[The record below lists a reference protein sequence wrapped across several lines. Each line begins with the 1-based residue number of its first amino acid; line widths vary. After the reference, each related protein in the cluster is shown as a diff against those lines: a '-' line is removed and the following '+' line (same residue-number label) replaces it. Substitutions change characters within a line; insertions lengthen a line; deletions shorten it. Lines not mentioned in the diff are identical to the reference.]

1 MPLRQT
7 AVQSPLWAAGI
18 QWPPCINPVWRT
30 RSLIS
35 PPAAARRWNFWK
47 ARNCPEW
54 KLLPTNSMASSLRY
68 RIGTK
73 AALELVMGDITDES
87 TDAIVNAANSGLL
100 GGGGV
105 DGAIHRVAGPALLSE
120 CKRIREQRGSLPAGQ
135 AVTTSGANL
144 KARYVIHTV
153 GPVWQGGKVNE
164 PQILESCYCH
174 SMEEANRK
182 VCASVS
188 FPSISTGAFGYPVD
202 PAAQIAIRAIA
213 DLLHQPKSV
222 KLVRFVLFDQR
233 TFKAY
238 ARAAE
243 ELSRDFPHF
252 QITPEPLPS

>member
-18 QWPPCINPVWRT
+18 EWPPVVNPVWPT

-135 AVTTSGANL
+135 AGTHFRAQPDGAVEIL
-144 KARYVIHTV
+144 P
-153 GPVWQGGKVNE
+153 GWPGGRGGEGDE
-164 PQILESCYCH
+164 P
-174 SMEEANRK
+174 
-182 VCASVS
+182 
-188 FPSISTGAFGYPVD
+188 P
-202 PAAQIAIRAIA
+202 
-213 DLLHQPKSV
+213 
-222 KLVRFVLFDQR
+222 
-233 TFKAY
+233 
-238 ARAAE
+238 
-243 ELSRDFPHF
+243 
-252 QITPEPLPS
+252 TPGRRPFS